1 MYGKIIE
8 KMKRDSRI
16 ATATK
21 EKHKKGQREYF
32 IYAAAV
38 FVLPLLYALLAK
50 LSLTGWIIC
59 AAIGILAA
67 AVPYLVLRRVR
78 KKPKIFIGKIVRM
91 EEDREIVPRKG
102 SGAVFGT
109 SHKYSLAEV
118 YELVVAVEN
127 ESGETQVIFCPP
139 QYETVLKIGDTLLI
153 HPDLPYPAHLSN
165 PTKCICMHCGTTQSA
180 ENPTCITCGAD
191 MYSVHTVK

>member
-67 AVPYLVLRRVR
+67 TVPYLVLRRLR
-78 KKPKIFIGKIVRM
+78 KKPKIFIGKIERM
-91 EEDREIVPRKG
+91 EEKRETVPKPG
-102 SGAVFGT
+102 TGVFGRLPMG
-109 SHKYSLAEV
+109 LAEV
-118 YELVVAVEN
+118 YDLVVGVTDEKGTMQA
-127 ESGETQVIFCPP
+127 IFVSP

-165 PTKCICMHCGTTQSA
+165 PTKCICMHCGTMQSA